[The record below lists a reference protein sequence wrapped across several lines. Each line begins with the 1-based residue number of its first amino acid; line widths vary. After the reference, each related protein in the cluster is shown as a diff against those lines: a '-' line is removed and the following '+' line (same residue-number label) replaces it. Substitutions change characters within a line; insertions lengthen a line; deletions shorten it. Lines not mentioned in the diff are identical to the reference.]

1 MDNIKD
7 TSIDKYKKSDS
18 NDKDDK
24 INGKDDFDKS
34 SSMNSR
40 ESILD
45 DHKYNN
51 EDSIQSSDEY
61 NVDTDTTLIDT
72 SDKKKYKGKT
82 TGKRIKIKDE
92 NSSQESTESSV
103 KVTETEKKKD
113 NENKNNDN
121 KNNNSNNDNS
131 NSNKDAV
138 AAQGLAS
145 NNRRKDAISV
155 KEETEGIIRFEVVK
169 NDRKPDSMVLLTGL
183 KNIFQKQL
191 PKMPKEYIARLV
203 YDRNHYSLAVVKDK
217 MRVVGGITY
226 RPFEAR
232 HFAEIVFCAIA
243 SPEQVKGYGA
253 RLMNHLKDHIRSSY
267 DIQYF
272 LTYADNYA
280 IGYFKKQGFTTE
292 ITLEKPVWM
301 GYIKDYEG
309 GTLMQCSMIPKVDYL
324 HLYDIIDIQK
334 AEVLKR
340 IKRMTKSHVVYPG
353 LTCFNDKV
361 KSIEPEKIPG
371 LLEAGWNPEMEAV
384 LLPDEQPEEENEL
397 TTVMRLLVSEMQNHA
412 QSWPFLQPV
421 TGVADYYNIITDPM
435 DLKTLS
441 DNVDD
446 GQYATLEEFKV
457 DVQKIFDNCRT
468 YNESHTPYYKC
479 ANKLEEFFNERYQ
492 FHLDELYNN

>member
-1 MDNIKD
+1 MDDNINKNK
-7 TSIDKYKKSDS
+7 SIDSNEIDVNNKEKDNEKDASSD
-18 NDKDDK
+18 N
-24 INGKDDFDKS
+24 KS
-34 SSMNSR
+34 SVLDSKDSL
-40 ESILD
+40 ID
-45 DHKYNN
+45 DHKDNN

-61 NVDTDTTLIDT
+61 NVDTDTTLTEIT
-72 SDKKKYKGKT
+72 EKKKYKGKT
-82 TGKRIKIKDE
+82 TGKRIKLKEE
-92 NSSQESTESSV
+92 NSSQESTETSV
-103 KVTETEKKKD
+103 KVEEK
-113 NENKNNDN
+113 EKNTTT
-121 KNNNSNNDNS
+121 S
-131 NSNKDAV
+131 SNKDTNP
-138 AAQGLAS
+138 QGLAS

-169 NDRKPDSMVLLTGL
+169 NDRKPNSMVLLTGL

-253 RLMNHLKDHIRSSY
+253 RLMNHLKDHIRSTY

-292 ITLEKPVWM
+292 ITLEKPIWM

-334 AEVLKR
+334 EEVLKK
-340 IKRMTKSHVVYPG
+340 IKKMTKSHIVYPG

-371 LLEAGWNPEMEAV
+371 LLEAGWNPEMDTM
-384 LLPDEQPEEENEL
+384 LSPDEQPEE
-397 TTVMRLLVSEMQNHA
+397 
-412 QSWPFLQPV
+412 
-421 TGVADYYNIITDPM
+421 
-435 DLKTLS
+435 
-441 DNVDD
+441 
-446 GQYATLEEFKV
+446 
-457 DVQKIFDNCRT
+457 
-468 YNESHTPYYKC
+468 
-479 ANKLEEFFNERYQ
+479 
-492 FHLDELYNN
+492 

>member
-1 MDNIKD
+1 MDNTKD
-7 TSIDKYKKSDS
+7 NSLERNKKIDLLPSEIENKLKDKNSNKDNYNEKNDYSD
-18 NDKDDK
+18 NKDLT
-24 INGKDDFDKS
+24 
-34 SSMNSR
+34 MNSKD
-40 ESILD
+40 SLVD
-45 DHKYNN
+45 DHKDNN

-61 NVDTDTTLIDT
+61 NVDTDSTLIET
-72 SDKKKYKGKT
+72 TEKKKYKGKT

-92 NSSQESTESSV
+92 NSSVESTESSV
-103 KVTETEKKKD
+103 KEIKKEDKPT
-113 NENKNNDN
+113 
-121 KNNNSNNDNS
+121 
-131 NSNKDAV
+131 SNKDTV
-138 AAQGLAS
+138 ASQGLAL

-155 KEETEGIIRFEVVK
+155 KEEQEGIIRFEVVK
-169 NDRKPDSMVLLTGL
+169 NDGKPDSMVLLTGL

-232 HFAEIVFCAIA
+232 HFAEIVFCAI
-243 SPEQVKGYGA
+243 SSSEQVKGYGA
-253 RLMNHLKDHIRSSY
+253 RLMNHLKDHIRSTY

-324 HLYDIIDIQK
+324 HLYDIMDIQK
-334 AEVLKR
+334 EE
-340 IKRMTKSHVVYPG
+340 IKKKIKKMTKSHIVYPG

-361 KSIEPEKIPG
+361 KSIEPEQIPG
-371 LLEAGWNPEMEAV
+371 LLEAGWNPEMDTM
-384 LLPDEQPEEENEL
+384 LLPEEQPEEENEL
-397 TTVMRLLVSEMQNHA
+397 ITIMRQLVSEMQNHA

-446 GQYATLEEFKV
+446 GQYTTLEEFKV
-457 DVQKIFDNCRT
+457 DAQKIFDNCRT

-479 ANKLEEFFNERYQ
+479 ANKLEEYFNERYQ
-492 FHLDELYNN
+492 YHLSELE

>member
-1 MDNIKD
+1 MENSKDSFDKIK
-7 TSIDKYKKSDS
+7 KLDS
-18 NDKDDK
+18 NDKDIKNKDK
-24 INGKDDFDKS
+24 DNDKDASLDNKS
-34 SSMNSR
+34 SVLSSSK
-40 ESILD
+40 ESLLD
-45 DHKYNN
+45 DHKDNN

-61 NVDTDTTLIDT
+61 NVDPDATLIET
-72 SDKKKYKGKT
+72 NDKKKYKGKT

-92 NSSQESTESSV
+92 NSSQESTENSV
-103 KVTETEKKKD
+103 KVEEKEKKSPV
-113 NENKNNDN
+113 ND
-121 KNNNSNNDNS
+121 
-131 NSNKDAV
+131 KDAV
-138 AAQGLAS
+138 ASQGLAS

-155 KEETEGIIRFEVVK
+155 KEEKEGIIRFEVVK
-169 NDRKPDSMVLLTGL
+169 NDGKPDSMVLLTGL

-203 YDRNHYSLAVVKDK
+203 YDRNHYSLGVVKDK

-253 RLMNHLKDHIRSSY
+253 RLMNHLKDHIRSTY

-292 ITLEKPVWM
+292 ITLEKPIWM

-334 AEVLKR
+334 EEVLKR
-340 IKRMTKSHVVYPG
+340 IKKMTKSHVVYPG

-361 KSIEPEKIPG
+361 KSIDPEKIPG
-371 LLEAGWNPEMEAV
+371 LLEAGWNPDMDTQM
-384 LLPDEQPEEENEL
+384 LPDEQPEEENEL
-397 TTVMRLLVSEMQNHA
+397 VTVMRLLVSEMQNHA

-446 GQYATLEEFKV
+446 GQYTTMDEFKT

-468 YNESHTPYYKC
+468 YNESTTPYYKC
-479 ANKLEEFFNERYQ
+479 ANKLEEYFNERYQ
-492 FHLDELYNN
+492 FHMNELENS

>member
-1 MDNIKD
+1 MDNTKD
-7 TSIDKYKKSDS
+7 NSLERNKKIDLLPSEIENKLKDKNSNKDNYNEKNDYSD
-18 NDKDDK
+18 NKDLT
-24 INGKDDFDKS
+24 
-34 SSMNSR
+34 MNSKD
-40 ESILD
+40 SLVD
-45 DHKYNN
+45 DHKDNN

-61 NVDTDTTLIDT
+61 NVDTDSTLIET
-72 SDKKKYKGKT
+72 TEKKKYKGKA
-82 TGKRIKIKDE
+82 
-92 NSSQESTESSV
+92 S
-103 KVTETEKKKD
+103 
-113 NENKNNDN
+113 
-121 KNNNSNNDNS
+121 
-131 NSNKDAV
+131 
-138 AAQGLAS
+138 QGLAL

-155 KEETEGIIRFEVVK
+155 KEEQEGIIRFEVVK
-169 NDRKPDSMVLLTGL
+169 NDGKPDSMVLLTGL

-232 HFAEIVFCAIA
+232 HFAEIVFCAI
-243 SPEQVKGYGA
+243 SSSEQVKGYGA
-253 RLMNHLKDHIRSSY
+253 RLMNHLKDHIRSTY

-324 HLYDIIDIQK
+324 HLYDIMDIQK
-334 AEVLKR
+334 EE
-340 IKRMTKSHVVYPG
+340 IKKKIKKMTKSHIVYPG

-361 KSIEPEKIPG
+361 KSIEPEQIPG
-371 LLEAGWNPEMEAV
+371 LLEAGWNPEMDTM
-384 LLPDEQPEEENEL
+384 LLPEEQPEEENEL
-397 TTVMRLLVSEMQNHA
+397 ITIMRQLVSEMQNHA

-446 GQYATLEEFKV
+446 GQYTTLEEFKV
-457 DVQKIFDNCRT
+457 DAQKIFDNCRT

-479 ANKLEEFFNERYQ
+479 ANKLEEYFNERYQ
-492 FHLDELYNN
+492 YHLSELE

>member
-1 MDNIKD
+1 MEDSKDNFEKIKKINTND
-7 TSIDKYKKSDS
+7 
-18 NDKDDK
+18 NDKD
-24 INGKDDFDKS
+24 S
-34 SSMNSR
+34 SSDNTTSILNGSK
-40 ESILD
+40 ESIID
-45 DHKYNN
+45 DHKDNN
-51 EDSIQSSDEY
+51 EDSIQSSDDY
-61 NVDTDTTLIDT
+61 NVDTDTTLT
-72 SDKKKYKGKT
+72 ETTNKKKYKGKA
-82 TGKRIKIKDE
+82 
-92 NSSQESTESSV
+92 S
-103 KVTETEKKKD
+103 
-113 NENKNNDN
+113 
-121 KNNNSNNDNS
+121 
-131 NSNKDAV
+131 
-138 AAQGLAS
+138 QGLAS

-155 KEETEGIIRFEVVK
+155 KEEKEGVIRFEVVR
-169 NDRKPDSMVLLTGL
+169 NDGKPESMVLLTGL

-203 YDRNHYSLAVVKDK
+203 YDRNHYSLGVVKDK

-253 RLMNHLKDHIRSSY
+253 RLMNHLKDHIRSNY

-292 ITLEKPVWM
+292 ITLEKPIWM

-309 GTLMQCSMIPKVDYL
+309 GTLMQVIRIENNIYL
-324 HLYDIIDIQK
+324 KAKFNIFIIYIK
-334 AEVLKR
+334 EVLKR
-340 IKRMTKSHVVYPG
+340 IKKMTKSHVVYPG

-371 LLEAGWNPEMEAV
+371 LLEAGWNPEMDTMMFPE
-384 LLPDEQPEEENEL
+384 EQPEEDNEL
-397 TTVMRLLVSEMQNHA
+397 NTVMRLLVSEMQNHS

-446 GQYATLEEFKV
+446 GQYSTLEEFKT
-457 DVQKIFDNCRT
+457 DAQKIFDNCRT
-468 YNESHTPYYKC
+468 YNESTTPYYKC
-479 ANKLEEFFNERYQ
+479 ANKLEEYFNERYQ
-492 FHLDELYNN
+492 FHLKYIH